1 MLSIVPEFKFAD
13 HKAELI
19 FVIDQSGSMD
29 GAGIRQ
35 AKNALLVNL
44 LRYLRRF
51 INFSSF
57 ISLIQPS
64 LAVPPFIAC

>member
-19 FVIDQSGSMD
+19 FVIDRSGSMD

-44 LRYLRRF
+44 LRYLQRLLTF
-51 INFSSF
+51 LVLLNLFNF
-57 ISLIQPS
+57 L
-64 LAVPPFIAC
+64 